1 MRAINELLNELS
13 EETKIKLRVIDKN
26 DNEIFNNLKAS
37 ESKVLRNITVNG
49 ENLKVYIEKD
59 DVKLIPLVEYII
71 NKSKIEDR
79 TLEKI
84 LEGKKQWEN
93 LLESKIINASKM
105 ILVETSNMN
114 EVIDII
120 NETYSSKEIYVG
132 RVYERIAIIG
142 EVEEEEEY
150 CISLKETI
158 LQNLGVNSKFAISK
172 LDGTVEGFKKA
183 YKDAKTSLK
192 IGRKFKIKPEIYYI
206 EKMFL
211 EKAIY
216 NLKEDYSIEM
226 MEEYKDIFKG
236 FNYELIQTLEEIL
249 NCNLSLTRASKNLF
263 VHRNTLMYRIE
274 KIKKETG
281 FDIRDFKEATFL
293 YMIYI
298 RSEINYKDKIR

>member
-1 MRAINELLNELS
+1 MRVINELLNELS

-26 DNEIFNNLKAS
+26 NNEIFNNLKAS

-105 ILVETSNMN
+105 ILVETSSMN

-120 NETYSSKEIYVG
+120 NETYSSEEIYVG
-132 RVYERIAIIG
+132 RVYDRIAIIG

-150 CISLKETI
+150 CISLKETV
-158 LQNLGVNSKFAISK
+158 LQNLGINSKFAISK
-172 LDGTVEGFKKA
+172 LDGTVEGFEKA
-183 YKDAKTSLK
+183 YKDARISLK
-192 IGRKFKIKPEIYYI
+192 IGKKFKMKPEIYYI

-226 MEEYKDIFKG
+226 MEEYKNIFKG
-236 FNYELIQTLEEIL
+236 FNYELTQTLEEIL
-249 NCNLSLTRASKNLF
+249 NCNLSLTKASKNLF

-281 FDIRDFKEATFL
+281 FDIRNFKEATLL
-293 YMIYI
+293 YIIYI
-298 RSEINYKDKIR
+298 NSKK

>member
-1 MRAINELLNELS
+1 MNAINGILNELA
-13 EETKIKLRVIDKN
+13 EETNIKLKILDRS

-49 ENLKVYIEKD
+49 ENLKIYIEKD
-59 DVKLIPLVEYII
+59 DVKLIPLVEYVI
-71 NKSKIEDR
+71 NKLKIEDR

-84 LEGKKQWEN
+84 LEGKRQWEN
-93 LLESKIINASKM
+93 LLEAKIMNASKM
-105 ILVETSNMN
+105 ILVETSNIN
-114 EVIDII
+114 EVIEII
-120 NETYSSKEIYVG
+120 NETYSSEEIYVG
-132 RVYERIAIIG
+132 QVYDRIAIIG
-142 EVEEEEEY
+142 EVEDEEEY

-158 LQNLGVNSKFAISK
+158 LQNLGINSKFAVSR
-172 LDGTVEGFKKA
+172 LDGTIEGFKKA

-216 NLKEDYSIEM
+216 NLKEEYSIEM
-226 MEEYKDIFKG
+226 MEEYKNIFKG

-249 NCNLSLTRASKNLF
+249 NCNLSLTKAAKNLF

-298 RSEINYKDKIR
+298 KSKDNNRYI

>member
-1 MRAINELLNELS
+1 MGAIYEILNELV
-13 EETKIKLRVIDKN
+13 EETKVKLKILDKN

-37 ESKVLRNITVNG
+37 ESKVVRNIILNG

-59 DVKLIPLVEYII
+59 DVKLIPLVEYIL
-71 NKSKIEDR
+71 NKLKVEDR

-93 LLESKIINASKM
+93 LLEEKILKASKM
-105 ILVETSNMN
+105 IVIETSNIK

-120 NETYSSKEIYVG
+120 NETYSSEEIYVG
-132 RVYERIAIIG
+132 QVYDRIAIIG
-142 EVEEEEEY
+142 EFEYEEEY
-150 CISLKETI
+150 SISLKETI
-158 LQNLGVNSKFAISK
+158 IQNLGVNSRFAITK
-172 LDGTVEGFKKA
+172 LDGTLDGFKKA
-183 YKDAKTSLK
+183 YKNAKISLK
-192 IGRKFKIKPEIYYI
+192 IGRKFKIKPEIYDI

-211 EKAIY
+211 EKTIY

-226 MEEYKDIFKG
+226 MEEYKNIFKG
-236 FNYELIQTLEEIL
+236 FNHELTQTLEEIL
-249 NCNLSLTRASKNLF
+249 SCNLSLTKASKKLY

-293 YMIYI
+293 YILYI
-298 RSEINYKDKIR
+298 NSKK

>member
-26 DNEIFNNLKAS
+26 DNEVFNNLKTS

-59 DVKLIPLVEYII
+59 DVKLIPLIEYII

-93 LLESKIINASKM
+93 LLEAKIINASKM

-114 EVIDII
+114 EVIDIV
-120 NETYSSKEIYVG
+120 NETYSSEEIYVG
-132 RVYERIAIIG
+132 RVYDRIAIIG

-150 CISLKETI
+150 CISLKETV

-172 LDGTVEGFKKA
+172 LDGTVDGFKKA

-226 MEEYKDIFKG
+226 MEEYKNIFKG
-236 FNYELIQTLEEIL
+236 FNYELTQTLEEIL
-249 NCNLSLTRASKNLF
+249 NCNLSLTKASKNLF

-281 FDIRDFKEATFL
+281 FDIRNFKEATLL
-293 YMIYI
+293 YIIYI
-298 RSEINYKDKIR
+298 NSKK